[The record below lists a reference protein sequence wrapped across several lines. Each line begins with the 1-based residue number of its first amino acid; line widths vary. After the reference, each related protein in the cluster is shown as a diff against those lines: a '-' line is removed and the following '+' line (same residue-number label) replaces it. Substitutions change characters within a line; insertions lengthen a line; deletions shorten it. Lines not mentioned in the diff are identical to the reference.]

1 MAKQNGTDLGKAY
14 VQIVPSAQGIK
25 ASIQEVM
32 GKPLEEQGDKSG
44 ATFGSM
50 LVSKI
55 KGAITIAGIGKFLS
69 ASLTEGGA
77 LQQSI
82 GGVETLFGNSANV
95 IKKAAQTAFK
105 DAGVSANTYM
115 EQTTSF
121 AASLV
126 SSCGGNTAKAAEI
139 AKRAMVDMSDNANK
153 MGTDL
158 QDIQNAYQG
167 FAKQNYTMLDNLK
180 LGYGGTKTEMA
191 RLIKDASTYKDSQEK
206 LNVSVKDGDM
216 SFSNI
221 ANAISV
227 VQDHMKISGTT
238 AEEAS
243 TTLTGSFGMVKASV
257 QDFLGA
263 LSTGDGVWRT
273 FKNTISS
280 LGTFIGGNLVPM
292 LGNIGKSLIVA
303 LTESFNNMPQIM
315 NVVQKFAS
323 QIISQAPQFMKSGLE
338 LMSKLADGIG
348 SAFPV
353 MTANILD
360 IVQQFANMIAS
371 QAPQLIKSGFEMLN
385 KLADGIISA
394 LPIMIAKIP
403 TIISTFANII
413 NDNGPTVLMCGLKLI
428 AKLALGIIQ
437 AIPTLIVN
445 IPKIIK
451 AIVDVWSAFNWI
463 NLGKMA
469 ITGLGNGI
477 KALFGF
483 LKGTGK
489 EALDTVLINILMLP
503 ERLRALGGKG
513 IHGLINGIKSLF
525 GSLGGAAKKIFE
537 IIVKALASLPSKML
551 SIGKN
556 IIEGI
561 WKGIWSMGAWITK
574 KIGDFAGGIV
584 KSFKGFLGIHSPSRI
599 MRDMVGRFIGEGIG
613 VGILGSFDTVR
624 KDIAAFNDS
633 LIDEFN
639 KSDSFGASMTFSAVR
654 EVKMQL
660 INEGF
665 EKPHTED
672 RKGDIYQTINIT
684 APDAVDPSEV
694 SRQTRNA
701 NRELIQ
707 RLKGA

>member
-32 GKPLEEQGDKSG
+32 GKPLEEQADNSG
-44 ATFGSM
+44 STFGSM

-82 GGVETLFGNSANV
+82 GGVETLFGDSANV

-273 FKNTISS
+273 FKNTVSS

-292 LGNIGKSLIVA
+292 LGNIGKSLITV
-303 LTESFNNMPQIM
+303 LTDSFNNMPQIM
-315 NVVQKFAS
+315 NVVQKFAN
-323 QIISQAPQFMKSGLE
+323 L
-338 LMSKLADGIG
+338 L
-348 SAFPV
+348 
-353 MTANILD
+353 
-360 IVQQFANMIAS
+360 AS
-371 QAPQLIKSGFEMLN
+371 QAPYLIKSGFAMLN

-513 IHGLINGIKSLF
+513 ISGLVSGIKSLF
-525 GSLGGAAKKIFE
+525 GALGGAAKKIFE
-537 IIVKALASLPSKML
+537 IIVKAIASLPSKML

-556 IIEGI
+556 IVEGI

-624 KDIAAFNDS
+624 KDIDAFNDS

-639 KSDSFGASMTFSAVR
+639 KSDSLSASMTFSAVR

-672 RKGDIYQTINIT
+672 KKGDIYQTINIT

>member
-273 FKNTISS
+273 FKNTVSS
-280 LGTFIGGNLVPM
+280 LGTFIGGNLLPM
-292 LGNIGKSLIVA
+292 IGNIGISIVSI
-303 LTESFNNMPQIM
+303 LTNSFNNMPGILDAI
-315 NVVQKFAS
+315 QKFAS
-323 QIISQAPQFMKSGLE
+323 NIAAQAPQF
-338 LMSKLADGIG
+338 
-348 SAFPV
+348 
-353 MTANILD
+353 
-360 IVQQFANMIAS
+360 
-371 QAPQLIKSGFEMLN
+371 IKSGFELLN

-394 LPIMIAKIP
+394 LPVMIAKIP

-413 NDNGPTVLMCGLKLI
+413 NDNAPTVLLCGIQLI
-428 AKLALGIIQ
+428 GKLALGLIQ
-437 AIPTLIVN
+437 AIPTLIAN
-445 IPKIIK
+445 IPKIIT
-451 AIVDVWSAFNWI
+451 AIVDVWSAFNWL

-513 IHGLINGIKSLF
+513 ISGLVSGIKSLF
-525 GSLGGAAKKIFE
+525 GALGGAAKKIFE

-556 IIEGI
+556 IVEGI
-561 WKGIWSMGAWITK
+561 WKGIWNMGGWITK

-639 KSDSFGASMTFSAVR
+639 KSDSFGTSMTFSAVR

-665 EKPHTED
+665 EKPHSED

>member
-32 GKPLEEQGDKSG
+32 GKPLEEQADKSG

-50 LVSKI
+50 LISKI

-82 GGVETLFGNSANV
+82 GGIETLFGNSANV

-280 LGTFIGGNLVPM
+280 LGTFIGGNLLPM
-292 LGNIGKSLIVA
+292 IGNIGSSIVSI
-303 LTESFNNMPQIM
+303 LTNSFNNMPGILDA
-315 NVVQKFAS
+315 VQKFAT
-323 QIISQAPQFMKSGLE
+323 Q
-338 LMSKLADGIG
+338 
-348 SAFPV
+348 
-353 MTANILD
+353 
-360 IVQQFANMIAS
+360 IAS
-371 QAPQLIKSGFEMLN
+371 QAPQFIKSGFEMLN
-385 KLADGIISA
+385 KLADGIVSA
-394 LPIMIAKIP
+394 LPVMIAKIP

-445 IPKIIK
+445 IPKIIT

-489 EALDTVLINILMLP
+489 EALDTVLINIMLLP
-503 ERLRALGGKG
+503 EKLGSLGGKG

-556 IIEGI
+556 IVEGI
-561 WKGIWSMGAWITK
+561 WKGIWNMGGWITK

>member
-32 GKPLEEQGDKSG
+32 GKPLEEQADNSG
-44 ATFGSM
+44 STFGSM
-50 LVSKI
+50 LISKI

-82 GGVETLFGNSANV
+82 GGIETLFGNSANV

-280 LGTFIGGNLVPM
+280 LGTFIGGNLLPM
-292 LGNIGKSLIVA
+292 IGNIGSSIVSI
-303 LTESFNNMPQIM
+303 LTNSFNNMPGILDA
-315 NVVQKFAS
+315 VQKFAS
-323 QIISQAPQFMKSGLE
+323 NIAAQAPQF
-338 LMSKLADGIG
+338 
-348 SAFPV
+348 
-353 MTANILD
+353 
-360 IVQQFANMIAS
+360 
-371 QAPQLIKSGFEMLN
+371 IKSGFELLN

-394 LPIMIAKIP
+394 LPVMIAKIP

-413 NDNGPTVLMCGLKLI
+413 NDNGPTILMCGLKLI

-437 AIPTLIVN
+437 AIATLIVN
-445 IPKIIK
+445 IPKIIT

-513 IHGLINGIKSLF
+513 ISGLVSGIKSLF
-525 GSLGGAAKKIFE
+525 GALGGAAKKIFE

-556 IIEGI
+556 IVEGI
-561 WKGIWSMGAWITK
+561 WKGIWNMGGWITK

-613 VGILGSFDTVR
+613 VGIIGSFDTVR

-665 EKPHTED
+665 EKPHAED

>member
-32 GKPLEEQGDKSG
+32 GKPLEEQADESG
-44 ATFGSM
+44 STFGSM
-50 LVSKI
+50 LISKI

-280 LGTFIGGNLVPM
+280 LGTFIVGNLLPM
-292 LGNIGKSLIVA
+292 IGNIGSSIVSI
-303 LTESFNNMPQIM
+303 LTNSFNNMPGILDA
-315 NVVQKFAS
+315 VQKFAT
-323 QIISQAPQFMKSGLE
+323 Q
-338 LMSKLADGIG
+338 
-348 SAFPV
+348 
-353 MTANILD
+353 
-360 IVQQFANMIAS
+360 IAS
-371 QAPQLIKSGFEMLN
+371 QAPQFIKSGFEMLN
-385 KLADGIISA
+385 KLADGIVSA
-394 LPIMIAKIP
+394 LPVMIAKIP

-413 NDNGPTVLMCGLKLI
+413 NDNGPTILMCGLKLI

-445 IPKIIK
+445 IPKIIT

-513 IHGLINGIKSLF
+513 ISGLVSGIKSLF
-525 GSLGGAAKKIFE
+525 GALGGAAKKIFE

-556 IIEGI
+556 IVEGI

-613 VGILGSFDTVR
+613 VGIIGSFDTVR

-665 EKPHTED
+665 EKPHAED

>member
-1 MAKQNGTDLGKAY
+1 MAA
-14 VQIVPSAQGIK
+14 P
-25 ASIQEVM
+25 
-32 GKPLEEQGDKSG
+32 
-44 ATFGSM
+44 FGSM

-280 LGTFIGGNLVPM
+280 LGTFIGGNLLPM
-292 LGNIGKSLIVA
+292 IGNIGSSIVSI
-303 LTESFNNMPQIM
+303 LTNSFNNMPGILDA
-315 NVVQKFAS
+315 VQKFAS
-323 QIISQAPQFMKSGLE
+323 NIAAQAPQF
-338 LMSKLADGIG
+338 
-348 SAFPV
+348 
-353 MTANILD
+353 
-360 IVQQFANMIAS
+360 
-371 QAPQLIKSGFEMLN
+371 IKSGFELLN

-394 LPIMIAKIP
+394 LPVMIAKIP

-413 NDNGPTVLMCGLKLI
+413 NDNGPTILMCGLKLI

-445 IPKIIK
+445 IPKIIT

-489 EALDTVLINILMLP
+489 EALDTVLINIMLLP
-503 ERLRALGGKG
+503 EKLGSLGGKG

-556 IIEGI
+556 IVEGI
-561 WKGIWSMGAWITK
+561 WKGIWNMGGWITK

>member
-32 GKPLEEQGDKSG
+32 GKPLEEQADNSG
-44 ATFGSM
+44 STFGSM

-82 GGVETLFGNSANV
+82 GGIETLFGNSANV

-280 LGTFIGGNLVPM
+280 LGTFIGGNLLPM
-292 LGNIGKSLIVA
+292 IGNIGSSIVSI
-303 LTESFNNMPQIM
+303 LTNSFNNMPGILDA
-315 NVVQKFAS
+315 VQKFAS
-323 QIISQAPQFMKSGLE
+323 NIAAQAPQF
-338 LMSKLADGIG
+338 
-348 SAFPV
+348 
-353 MTANILD
+353 
-360 IVQQFANMIAS
+360 
-371 QAPQLIKSGFEMLN
+371 IKSGFELLN

-394 LPIMIAKIP
+394 LPVMIAKIP

-413 NDNGPTVLMCGLKLI
+413 NDNGPTILMCGLKLI

-445 IPKIIK
+445 IPKIIT

-489 EALDTVLINILMLP
+489 EALDTVLINIMLLP
-503 ERLRALGGKG
+503 EKLGSLGGKG

-556 IIEGI
+556 IVEGI
-561 WKGIWSMGAWITK
+561 WKGIWNMGGWITK

>member
-32 GKPLEEQGDKSG
+32 GKPLEEQADNSG

-55 KGAITIAGIGKFLS
+55 KGAITIAGIGKILS

-82 GGVETLFGNSANV
+82 GGIETLFGNSANV

-243 TTLTGSFGMVKASV
+243 TTLTGSFGMVKAAV

-263 LSTGDGVWRT
+263 MSTGQNVKSSV
-273 FKNTISS
+273 KNLISS
-280 LGTFIGGNLVPM
+280 LGIFVGNNLIPM
-292 LGNIGKSLIVA
+292 LLNITKSCYAVVTDA
-303 LTESFNNMPQIM
+303 LNNMPGIL
-315 NVVQKFAS
+315 NAVQKFAND
-323 QIISQAPQFMKSGLE
+323 IAKQAPQF
-338 LMSKLADGIG
+338 
-348 SAFPV
+348 
-353 MTANILD
+353 
-360 IVQQFANMIAS
+360 
-371 QAPQLIKSGFEMLN
+371 IKSGFEMLN
-385 KLADGIISA
+385 KLADGVVSA
-394 LPIMIAKIP
+394 LPVMIAKIP

-445 IPKIIK
+445 IPKIIT

-513 IHGLINGIKSLF
+513 ISGLVSGIKSLF
-525 GSLGGAAKKIFE
+525 GALGGAAKKIFE

-639 KSDSFGASMTFSAVR
+639 KSDSLGASMTFSAVR

>member
-32 GKPLEEQGDKSG
+32 GKPLEEQADESG

-50 LVSKI
+50 LISKI

-273 FKNTISS
+273 FKNTVSS
-280 LGTFIGGNLVPM
+280 LGTFIGGNLLPM
-292 LGNIGKSLIVA
+292 IGNIGSSIVSI
-303 LTESFNNMPQIM
+303 LTNSFNNMPGILDA
-315 NVVQKFAS
+315 VQKFAS
-323 QIISQAPQFMKSGLE
+323 NIAAQAPQF
-338 LMSKLADGIG
+338 
-348 SAFPV
+348 
-353 MTANILD
+353 
-360 IVQQFANMIAS
+360 
-371 QAPQLIKSGFEMLN
+371 IKSGFELLN
-385 KLADGIISA
+385 KLADGIVSA
-394 LPIMIAKIP
+394 LPVMIAKVP

-413 NDNGPTVLMCGLKLI
+413 NDNGPTILMCGLKLI

-445 IPKIIK
+445 IPKIIT

-489 EALDTVLINILMLP
+489 EALDTVLINIMLLP
-503 ERLRALGGKG
+503 EKLGSLGGKG

-525 GSLGGAAKKIFE
+525 GALGSAAGKIFE

-556 IIEGI
+556 IVEGI
-561 WKGIWSMGAWITK
+561 WKGIWNMGGWITK

-639 KSDSFGASMTFSAVR
+639 KSDSFGAAMTFSAVR

>member
-32 GKPLEEQGDKSG
+32 GKPLEEQADNSG
-44 ATFGSM
+44 STFGSM

-82 GGVETLFGNSANV
+82 GGVETLFGDSANV

-263 LSTGDGVWRT
+263 MSTGQNVKSSV
-273 FKNTISS
+273 KNLISS
-280 LGTFIGGNLVPM
+280 LGIFVGNNLIPM
-292 LGNIGKSLIVA
+292 LLNITKSCYAVVTDA
-303 LTESFNNMPQIM
+303 LNNMPGIL
-315 NVVQKFAS
+315 NAVQKFAND
-323 QIISQAPQFMKSGLE
+323 IAKQAPQF
-338 LMSKLADGIG
+338 
-348 SAFPV
+348 
-353 MTANILD
+353 
-360 IVQQFANMIAS
+360 
-371 QAPQLIKSGFEMLN
+371 IKSGFEMLN
-385 KLADGIISA
+385 KLADGVVSA
-394 LPIMIAKIP
+394 LPVMIAKIP

-445 IPKIIK
+445 IPKIIT

-513 IHGLINGIKSLF
+513 ISGLVSGIKSLF

-551 SIGKN
+551 GIGKN
-556 IIEGI
+556 IV
-561 WKGIWSMGAWITK
+561 KGIWNGIENMVGWIAK
-574 KIGDFAGGIV
+574 KIGGFATGVINN
-584 KSFKGFLGIHSPSRI
+584 FKKAFGIHSPSRI

-639 KSDSFGASMTFSAVR
+639 KSDSLGASMTFSAVR

>member
-32 GKPLEEQGDKSG
+32 GKPLEEQADNSG
-44 ATFGSM
+44 STFGSM
-50 LVSKI
+50 LISKI

-82 GGVETLFGNSANV
+82 GGIETLFGNSANV

-280 LGTFIGGNLVPM
+280 LGTFIGGNLLPM
-292 LGNIGKSLIVA
+292 IGNIGSSIVSI
-303 LTESFNNMPQIM
+303 LTNSFNNMPGILDA
-315 NVVQKFAS
+315 VQKFAS
-323 QIISQAPQFMKSGLE
+323 NIAAQAPQF
-338 LMSKLADGIG
+338 
-348 SAFPV
+348 
-353 MTANILD
+353 
-360 IVQQFANMIAS
+360 
-371 QAPQLIKSGFEMLN
+371 IKSGFELLN

-394 LPIMIAKIP
+394 LPVMIAKIP

-413 NDNGPTVLMCGLKLI
+413 NDNGPTILMCGLKLI

-445 IPKIIK
+445 IPKIIT

-513 IHGLINGIKSLF
+513 ISGLVSGIKSLF
-525 GSLGGAAKKIFE
+525 GALGGAAKKIFE

-639 KSDSFGASMTFSAVR
+639 KSDSFGAAMTFSAVR

>member
-32 GKPLEEQGDKSG
+32 GKPLEEQADESG
-44 ATFGSM
+44 STFGSM
-50 LVSKI
+50 LISKI

-82 GGVETLFGNSANV
+82 GGIETLFGNSANV

-280 LGTFIGGNLVPM
+280 LGTFIGGNLLPM
-292 LGNIGKSLIVA
+292 IGNIGSSIVSI
-303 LTESFNNMPQIM
+303 LTNSFNNMPGILDA
-315 NVVQKFAS
+315 VQKFAS
-323 QIISQAPQFMKSGLE
+323 NIAAQAPQF
-338 LMSKLADGIG
+338 
-348 SAFPV
+348 
-353 MTANILD
+353 
-360 IVQQFANMIAS
+360 
-371 QAPQLIKSGFEMLN
+371 IKSGFELLN

-394 LPIMIAKIP
+394 LPVMIAKIP

-413 NDNGPTVLMCGLKLI
+413 NDNGPTILMCGLKLI

-445 IPKIIK
+445 IPKIIT

-513 IHGLINGIKSLF
+513 ISGLVSGIKSLF
-525 GSLGGAAKKIFE
+525 GALGGAAKKIFE

-556 IIEGI
+556 IVEGI
-561 WKGIWSMGAWITK
+561 WKGIWNMGGWIAK

-613 VGILGSFDTVR
+613 VGIIGSFDTVR

-660 INEGF
+660 INERF
-665 EKPHTED
+665 EKPHAED

>member
-1 MAKQNGTDLGKAY
+1 MASNLGKAY
-14 VQIVPSAQGIK
+14 VQIVPSAKGIQSNLRTLLEK
-25 ASIQEVM
+25 PSQE
-32 GKPLEEQGDKSG
+32 SG
-44 ATFGSM
+44 TSSGFGFGSA
-50 LVSKI
+50 LTSALKPVL
-55 KGAITIAGIGKFLS
+55 AGFSIGKVLS
-69 ASLTEGGA
+69 DSLMEGGK

-82 GGVETLFGNSANV
+82 GGIETLFGNSANV

-280 LGTFIGGNLVPM
+280 LGTFIGGNLLPM
-292 LGNIGKSLIVA
+292 IGNIGSSIVSI
-303 LTESFNNMPQIM
+303 LTNSFNNMPGILDA
-315 NVVQKFAS
+315 VQKFAS
-323 QIISQAPQFMKSGLE
+323 NIAAQAPQF
-338 LMSKLADGIG
+338 
-348 SAFPV
+348 
-353 MTANILD
+353 
-360 IVQQFANMIAS
+360 
-371 QAPQLIKSGFEMLN
+371 IKSGFELLN

-394 LPIMIAKIP
+394 LPVMIAKIP

-413 NDNGPTVLMCGLKLI
+413 NDNAPTILICGVKLI
-428 AKLALGIIQ
+428 GKLALGLIQ
-437 AIPTLIVN
+437 AIPTLIAN
-445 IPKIIK
+445 IPKIIT

-513 IHGLINGIKSLF
+513 ISGLVSGIKSLF
-525 GSLGGAAKKIFE
+525 GALGGAAKKIFE

-556 IIEGI
+556 IVEGI
-561 WKGIWSMGAWITK
+561 WKGIWNMGGWITK
-574 KIGDFAGGIV
+574 KIGGFAGGIV
-584 KSFKGFLGIHSPSRI
+584 KSFKGFLGIHSPSRV
-599 MRDMVGRFIGEGIG
+599 MRKEVGPFVGRGLGL
-613 VGILGSFDTVR
+613 GILDSFKVVKSNILDFKNMILDEMRIDGSD
-624 KDIAAFNDS
+624 AFDS
-633 LIDEFN
+633 LGIFKEVKIQMDNEEF
-639 KSDSFGASMTFSAVR
+639 SGASVRSNNSA
-654 EVKMQL
+654 
-660 INEGF
+660 
-665 EKPHTED
+665 EKN
-672 RKGDIYQTINIT
+672 GNVYQTINVNSPKALDASET
-684 APDAVDPSEV
+684 A
-694 SRQTRNA
+694 RQTKNA
-701 NRELIQ
+701 TRELILK
-707 RLKGA
+707 LKGA

>member
-32 GKPLEEQGDKSG
+32 GKPVEEQGDKSG
-44 ATFGSM
+44 HTFGTA

-55 KGAITIAGIGKFLS
+55 KGVITVAAIGKVLS

-82 GGVETLFGNSANV
+82 GGIETLFGNSANV
-95 IKKAAQTAFK
+95 IKKAAQTAFR

-243 TTLTGSFGMVKASV
+243 TTLTGSFGMVKAAV

-263 LSTGDGVWRT
+263 MSTGQNVKSSV
-273 FKNTISS
+273 KNLISS
-280 LGTFIGGNLVPM
+280 LGIFVGNNLIPM
-292 LGNIGKSLIVA
+292 LLNITKSCYAVVTDA
-303 LTESFNNMPQIM
+303 LNNMPGILDAI
-315 NVVQKFAS
+315 QKFAT
-323 QIISQAPQFMKSGLE
+323 Q
-338 LMSKLADGIG
+338 
-348 SAFPV
+348 
-353 MTANILD
+353 
-360 IVQQFANMIAS
+360 IAS
-371 QAPQLIKSGFEMLN
+371 QAPQFIKSGFEMLN
-385 KLADGIISA
+385 KLADGVVSA
-394 LPIMIAKIP
+394 LPVMIAKIP

-413 NDNGPTVLMCGLKLI
+413 NDNGPTILMCGLKLI

-445 IPKIIK
+445 IPKIIT

-513 IHGLINGIKSLF
+513 ISGLVSGIKSLF
-525 GSLGGAAKKIFE
+525 GALGGAAKKIFE

-639 KSDSFGASMTFSAVR
+639 KSDSFGAAMTFSAVR

>member
-32 GKPLEEQGDKSG
+32 GKPLEEQADESG
-44 ATFGSM
+44 STFGSM
-50 LVSKI
+50 LISKI

-82 GGVETLFGNSANV
+82 GGIETLFGNSANV

-280 LGTFIGGNLVPM
+280 LGTFIGGNLLPM
-292 LGNIGKSLIVA
+292 IGNIGSSIVSI
-303 LTESFNNMPQIM
+303 LTNSFNNMPGILDA
-315 NVVQKFAS
+315 VQKFAS
-323 QIISQAPQFMKSGLE
+323 NIAAQAPQF
-338 LMSKLADGIG
+338 
-348 SAFPV
+348 
-353 MTANILD
+353 
-360 IVQQFANMIAS
+360 
-371 QAPQLIKSGFEMLN
+371 IKSGFELLN

-394 LPIMIAKIP
+394 LPVMIAKIP

-413 NDNGPTVLMCGLKLI
+413 NDNGPTILMCGLKLI

-445 IPKIIK
+445 IPKIIT

-513 IHGLINGIKSLF
+513 ISGLVSGIKSLF
-525 GSLGGAAKKIFE
+525 GALGGAAKKIFE

-556 IIEGI
+556 IVEGI
-561 WKGIWSMGAWITK
+561 WKGIWNMGGWITK

-613 VGILGSFDTVR
+613 VGIIGSFDTVR

-665 EKPHTED
+665 EKPHAED

-684 APDAVDPSEV
+684 TPDAVDPSEV

>member
-32 GKPLEEQGDKSG
+32 GKPLEEQADNSG
-44 ATFGSM
+44 STFGSM

-82 GGVETLFGNSANV
+82 GGIETLFGNSANV

-280 LGTFIGGNLVPM
+280 LGTFIGGNLLPM
-292 LGNIGKSLIVA
+292 IGNIGSSIVSI
-303 LTESFNNMPQIM
+303 LTNSFNNMPGILDA
-315 NVVQKFAS
+315 VQKFAS
-323 QIISQAPQFMKSGLE
+323 NIAAQAPQF
-338 LMSKLADGIG
+338 
-348 SAFPV
+348 
-353 MTANILD
+353 
-360 IVQQFANMIAS
+360 
-371 QAPQLIKSGFEMLN
+371 IKSGFELLN

-394 LPIMIAKIP
+394 LPVMIAKIP

-413 NDNGPTVLMCGLKLI
+413 NDNGPTILMCGLKLI

-445 IPKIIK
+445 IPKIIT

-489 EALDTVLINILMLP
+489 EALDTVLINILMMP

-513 IHGLINGIKSLF
+513 ISGLVSGIKSLF
-525 GSLGGAAKKIFE
+525 GALGGAAKKIFE
-537 IIVKALASLPSKML
+537 IIVKAIASLPSKML

-556 IIEGI
+556 IV
-561 WKGIWSMGAWITK
+561 KGIWNGISNMVGWITK
-574 KIGDFAGGIV
+574 QVGGFASGV
-584 KSFKGFLGIHSPSRI
+584 VDKFKKAFGIHSPSRI

>member
-32 GKPLEEQGDKSG
+32 GKPLEEQADNSG
-44 ATFGSM
+44 STFGSM
-50 LVSKI
+50 LISKI

-82 GGVETLFGNSANV
+82 GGIETLFGNSANV

-243 TTLTGSFGMVKASV
+243 TTLTGSFGMVKAAV

-263 LSTGDGVWRT
+263 MSTGQNVKSSV
-273 FKNTISS
+273 KNLISS
-280 LGTFIGGNLVPM
+280 LGIFVGNNLIPM
-292 LGNIGKSLIVA
+292 LLNITKSCYAVVTDA
-303 LTESFNNMPQIM
+303 LNNMPGILDA
-315 NVVQKFAS
+315 VQKFAT
-323 QIISQAPQFMKSGLE
+323 Q
-338 LMSKLADGIG
+338 
-348 SAFPV
+348 
-353 MTANILD
+353 
-360 IVQQFANMIAS
+360 IAS
-371 QAPQLIKSGFEMLN
+371 QAPQFIKSGFEMLN
-385 KLADGIISA
+385 KLADGIVSA
-394 LPIMIAKIP
+394 LPVMIAKIP

-445 IPKIIK
+445 IPKIIT

-489 EALDTVLINILMLP
+489 EALDTVLINILMMP

-513 IHGLINGIKSLF
+513 ISGLVSGIKSLF
-525 GSLGGAAKKIFE
+525 GALGGAAKKIFE

-639 KSDSFGASMTFSAVR
+639 KSDSLGASMTFSAVR

>member
-32 GKPLEEQGDKSG
+32 GKPLEEQADESG

-50 LVSKI
+50 LISKI

-263 LSTGDGVWRT
+263 ISTGDGVWRT

-280 LGTFIGGNLVPM
+280 LGTFLVGNLLPM
-292 LGNIGKSLIVA
+292 IGNIGSSIVSI
-303 LTESFNNMPQIM
+303 LTNSFNNMPGILDAI
-315 NVVQKFAS
+315 QKFAS
-323 QIISQAPQFMKSGLE
+323 NIAAQAPQF
-338 LMSKLADGIG
+338 
-348 SAFPV
+348 
-353 MTANILD
+353 
-360 IVQQFANMIAS
+360 
-371 QAPQLIKSGFEMLN
+371 IKSGFELLN
-385 KLADGIISA
+385 KLADGIVSA
-394 LPIMIAKIP
+394 LPVMIAKIP

-413 NDNGPTVLMCGLKLI
+413 NDNGPTILMCGLKLI

-445 IPKIIK
+445 IPKIIT

-513 IHGLINGIKSLF
+513 ISGLVSGIKSLF
-525 GSLGGAAKKIFE
+525 GALGGAAKKIFE

-556 IIEGI
+556 IVEGI
-561 WKGIWSMGAWITK
+561 WKGIWNMGGWITK

-660 INEGF
+660 INERL
-665 EKPHTED
+665 EKPHSED

>member
-32 GKPLEEQGDKSG
+32 GKPLEEQADNSG
-44 ATFGSM
+44 STFGSM
-50 LVSKI
+50 LISKI

-82 GGVETLFGNSANV
+82 GGIETLFGNSANV

-273 FKNTISS
+273 FKNTVSS
-280 LGTFIGGNLVPM
+280 LGTFIVGNLLPM
-292 LGNIGKSLIVA
+292 IGNIGSSIVSI
-303 LTESFNNMPQIM
+303 LTNSFNNMPGILDAI
-315 NVVQKFAS
+315 QKFAS
-323 QIISQAPQFMKSGLE
+323 NIAAQAPQF
-338 LMSKLADGIG
+338 
-348 SAFPV
+348 
-353 MTANILD
+353 
-360 IVQQFANMIAS
+360 
-371 QAPQLIKSGFEMLN
+371 IKSGFELLN

-394 LPIMIAKIP
+394 LPVMIAKIP

-413 NDNGPTVLMCGLKLI
+413 NDNAPTILICGVKLI
-428 AKLALGIIQ
+428 GKLALGLIQ
-437 AIPTLIVN
+437 AIPTLIAN
-445 IPKIIK
+445 IPKIIT

-513 IHGLINGIKSLF
+513 ISGLVSGIKSLF
-525 GSLGGAAKKIFE
+525 GALGGAAKKIFE
-537 IIVKALASLPSKML
+537 IIVKAIASLPSKML

-556 IIEGI
+556 IVEGI

-639 KSDSFGASMTFSAVR
+639 KSDSLGASMTFSAVR

>member
-32 GKPLEEQGDKSG
+32 GKPLEEQADESG
-44 ATFGSM
+44 STFGSM
-50 LVSKI
+50 LITKI

-280 LGTFIGGNLVPM
+280 LGTFLVGNLLPM
-292 LGNIGKSLIVA
+292 IGNIGSSIVSI
-303 LTESFNNMPQIM
+303 LTNSFNNMPGILDAI
-315 NVVQKFAS
+315 QKFAS
-323 QIISQAPQFMKSGLE
+323 NIAAQAPQF
-338 LMSKLADGIG
+338 
-348 SAFPV
+348 
-353 MTANILD
+353 
-360 IVQQFANMIAS
+360 
-371 QAPQLIKSGFEMLN
+371 IKSGFELLN
-385 KLADGIISA
+385 KLADGIVSA
-394 LPIMIAKIP
+394 LPVMIAKIP

-413 NDNGPTVLMCGLKLI
+413 NDNGPTILMCGLKLI

-445 IPKIIK
+445 IPKIIT

-513 IHGLINGIKSLF
+513 ISGLVSGIKSLF
-525 GSLGGAAKKIFE
+525 GALGGAAKKIFE

-556 IIEGI
+556 IVEGI
-561 WKGIWSMGAWITK
+561 WKGIWNMGGWITK

-660 INEGF
+660 INERL
-665 EKPHTED
+665 EKPHSED

>member
-32 GKPLEEQGDKSG
+32 GKPLEEQADNSG
-44 ATFGSM
+44 STFGSM

-82 GGVETLFGNSANV
+82 GGIETLFGNSANV

-243 TTLTGSFGMVKASV
+243 TTLTGSFGMVKAAV

-263 LSTGDGVWRT
+263 MSTGQNVKSSV
-273 FKNTISS
+273 KNLISS
-280 LGTFIGGNLVPM
+280 LGIFVGNNLIPM
-292 LGNIGKSLIVA
+292 LLNITKSCYAVVTDA
-303 LTESFNNMPQIM
+303 LNNMPGIL
-315 NVVQKFAS
+315 NAVQKFAND
-323 QIISQAPQFMKSGLE
+323 IAKQAPQF
-338 LMSKLADGIG
+338 
-348 SAFPV
+348 
-353 MTANILD
+353 
-360 IVQQFANMIAS
+360 
-371 QAPQLIKSGFEMLN
+371 IKSGFEMLN
-385 KLADGIISA
+385 KLADGVVSA
-394 LPIMIAKIP
+394 LPVMIAKIP

-413 NDNGPTVLMCGLKLI
+413 NDNGPTILMCGLKLI

-445 IPKIIK
+445 IPKIIT

-513 IHGLINGIKSLF
+513 ISGLVSGIKSLF

-551 SIGKN
+551 GIGKN
-556 IIEGI
+556 IV
-561 WKGIWSMGAWITK
+561 KGIWNGIENMVGWIAK
-574 KIGDFAGGIV
+574 KIGGFATGVINN
-584 KSFKGFLGIHSPSRI
+584 FKKAFGIHSPSRI

>member
-32 GKPLEEQGDKSG
+32 GKPLEEQADKSG
-44 ATFGSM
+44 TTFGSM

-82 GGVETLFGNSANV
+82 GGIETLFGNSANV

-121 AASLV
+121 SASLV

-191 RLIKDASTYKDSQEK
+191 RLIKNASTYKDSQEK

-280 LGTFIGGNLVPM
+280 LGTFIGGNLLPM
-292 LGNIGKSLIVA
+292 IGNIGSSIVSI
-303 LTESFNNMPQIM
+303 LTNSFNNMPGILDT
-315 NVVQKFAS
+315 VQKIAS
-323 QIISQAPQFMKSGLE
+323 SIAAQAPQF
-338 LMSKLADGIG
+338 
-348 SAFPV
+348 
-353 MTANILD
+353 
-360 IVQQFANMIAS
+360 
-371 QAPQLIKSGFEMLN
+371 IKSGFEMLN
-385 KLADGIISA
+385 KLVDGIVSA
-394 LPIMIAKIP
+394 LPVMIAKIP

-445 IPKIIK
+445 IPKIIT

-513 IHGLINGIKSLF
+513 ISGLVSGIKSLF
-525 GSLGGAAKKIFE
+525 GALGGAAKKIFE

-639 KSDSFGASMTFSAVR
+639 KSDSLGASMTFSAVR

>member
-32 GKPLEEQGDKSG
+32 GKPLEEQADESG
-44 ATFGSM
+44 STFGSM
-50 LVSKI
+50 LISKI

-280 LGTFIGGNLVPM
+280 LGTFIVGNLLPM
-292 LGNIGKSLIVA
+292 IGNIGSSIVSI
-303 LTESFNNMPQIM
+303 LTNSFNNMPGILDAI
-315 NVVQKFAS
+315 QKFAS
-323 QIISQAPQFMKSGLE
+323 NIAAQAPQF
-338 LMSKLADGIG
+338 
-348 SAFPV
+348 
-353 MTANILD
+353 
-360 IVQQFANMIAS
+360 
-371 QAPQLIKSGFEMLN
+371 IKSGFELLN

-394 LPIMIAKIP
+394 LPVMIAKIP

-413 NDNGPTVLMCGLKLI
+413 NDNAPTILICGVKLI
-428 AKLALGIIQ
+428 GKLALGLIQ
-437 AIPTLIVN
+437 AIPTLIAN
-445 IPKIIK
+445 IPKIIT

-513 IHGLINGIKSLF
+513 ISGLVSGIKSLF
-525 GSLGGAAKKIFE
+525 GALGGAAKKIFE

-556 IIEGI
+556 IVEGI
-561 WKGIWSMGAWITK
+561 WKGIWNMGGWITK

-613 VGILGSFDTVR
+613 VGIIGSFDTVR

-665 EKPHTED
+665 EKPHAED

>member
-25 ASIQEVM
+25 ASIQEIM
-32 GKPLEEQGDKSG
+32 GKPLEEQADNSG

-55 KGAITIAGIGKFLS
+55 KGVITIAGIGKFLS

-82 GGVETLFGNSANV
+82 GGIETLFGNSANV

-280 LGTFIGGNLVPM
+280 LGTFIGGNLLPM
-292 LGNIGKSLIVA
+292 IGNIGSSIVSI
-303 LTESFNNMPQIM
+303 LTNSFNNMPGILDA
-315 NVVQKFAS
+315 VQKFAS
-323 QIISQAPQFMKSGLE
+323 NIAAQAPQF
-338 LMSKLADGIG
+338 
-348 SAFPV
+348 
-353 MTANILD
+353 
-360 IVQQFANMIAS
+360 
-371 QAPQLIKSGFEMLN
+371 IKSGFELLN

-394 LPIMIAKIP
+394 LPVMIAKIP

-413 NDNGPTVLMCGLKLI
+413 NDNAPTILVCGVQLI
-428 AKLALGIIQ
+428 GKLALGLIQ
-437 AIPTLIVN
+437 AIPTLIAN
-445 IPKIIK
+445 IPKIIM
-451 AIVDVWSAFNWI
+451 AIVDVWSAFNWL
-463 NLGKMA
+463 NLGEMA
-469 ITGLGNGI
+469 IKGLGNGI

-483 LKGTGK
+483 LKSTGK
-489 EALDTVLINILMLP
+489 GALDTVLINIMLLP
-503 ERLRALGGKG
+503 EKLGSLGGKG
-513 IHGLINGIKSLF
+513 IRGLVNGIKSLF

-551 SIGKN
+551 SIGGN
-556 IIEGI
+556 IV
-561 WKGIWSMGAWITK
+561 KGIWNGISNMVGWITK
-574 KIGDFAGGIV
+574 KVGSFASGVV
-584 KSFKGFLGIHSPSRI
+584 KKFKDAFGIHSPSRI

-665 EKPHTED
+665 EKPHSED

>member
-32 GKPLEEQGDKSG
+32 GKPLEEQADNSG
-44 ATFGSM
+44 STFGSM

-82 GGVETLFGNSANV
+82 GGVETLFGDSANV

-273 FKNTISS
+273 FKNTVSS
-280 LGTFIGGNLVPM
+280 LGTFIGGNLLPM
-292 LGNIGKSLIVA
+292 IGNIGSSIVSI
-303 LTESFNNMPQIM
+303 LTNSFNNMPGILDAI
-315 NVVQKFAS
+315 QKFAS
-323 QIISQAPQFMKSGLE
+323 NIAAQAPQF
-338 LMSKLADGIG
+338 
-348 SAFPV
+348 
-353 MTANILD
+353 
-360 IVQQFANMIAS
+360 
-371 QAPQLIKSGFEMLN
+371 IKSGFELLN

-394 LPIMIAKIP
+394 LPVMIAKIP

-513 IHGLINGIKSLF
+513 ISGLVSGIKSLF
-525 GSLGGAAKKIFE
+525 GALGGAAKKIFE
-537 IIVKALASLPSKML
+537 IIVKAIASLPSKML

-556 IIEGI
+556 IVEGI

-639 KSDSFGASMTFSAVR
+639 KSDSLSASMTFSAVR

-672 RKGDIYQTINIT
+672 KKGDIYQTINIT

-694 SRQTRNA
+694 SRQTKNA

>member
-32 GKPLEEQGDKSG
+32 GKPLEEQADNSG
-44 ATFGSM
+44 STFGSM
-50 LVSKI
+50 LISKI

-82 GGVETLFGNSANV
+82 GGIETLFGNSANV

-273 FKNTISS
+273 FKNTVSS
-280 LGTFIGGNLVPM
+280 LGTFIGGNLLPM
-292 LGNIGKSLIVA
+292 IGNIGSSIVSI
-303 LTESFNNMPQIM
+303 LTNSFNNMPGILDAI
-315 NVVQKFAS
+315 QKFAS
-323 QIISQAPQFMKSGLE
+323 NIAAQAPQF
-338 LMSKLADGIG
+338 
-348 SAFPV
+348 
-353 MTANILD
+353 
-360 IVQQFANMIAS
+360 
-371 QAPQLIKSGFEMLN
+371 IKSGFELLN

-394 LPIMIAKIP
+394 LPVMIAKIP

-413 NDNGPTVLMCGLKLI
+413 NDNAPTILICGVKLI
-428 AKLALGIIQ
+428 GKLALGLIQ
-437 AIPTLIVN
+437 AIPTLIAN
-445 IPKIIK
+445 IPKIIT

-513 IHGLINGIKSLF
+513 ISGLVSGIKSLF
-525 GSLGGAAKKIFE
+525 GALGGAAKKIFE

-556 IIEGI
+556 IVEGI

-639 KSDSFGASMTFSAVR
+639 KSDSLGASMTFSAVR